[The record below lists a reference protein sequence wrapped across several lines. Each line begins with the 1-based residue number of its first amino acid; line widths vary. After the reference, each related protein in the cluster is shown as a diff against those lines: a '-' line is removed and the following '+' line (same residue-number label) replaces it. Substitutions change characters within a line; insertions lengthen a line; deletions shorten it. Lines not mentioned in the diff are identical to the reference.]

1 MSFAKCL
8 RLFAPSVVRPRLYGS
23 VLAAKTISGNRFFS
37 RTATTTQAKL
47 VVTEGGNRL
56 QAVWSSDSGA
66 TPSNYHAVWLRHNC
80 QCPTCLSEY
89 NQQLVE
95 AHELDPHV
103 KISDVKLLSG
113 LLCTL
118 THITPLLAMTRKI
131 VYCTRSNEPA
141 EWNQCVLVTH
151 SYRDM
156 CVCVFI
162 QTAS

>member
-80 QCPTCLSEY
+80 QCPTCISPY
-89 NQQLVE
+89 NQLQIETHQL
-95 AHELDPHV
+95 HPHV
-103 KISDVKLLSG
+103 KLSNVKLTGQSRSSRIVAALNSWQ
-113 LLCTL
+113 
-118 THITPLLAMTRKI
+118 THKELIYL
-131 VYCTRSNEPA
+131 
-141 EWNQCVLVTH
+141 
-151 SYRDM
+151 RDR
-156 CVCVFI
+156 
-162 QTAS
+162 